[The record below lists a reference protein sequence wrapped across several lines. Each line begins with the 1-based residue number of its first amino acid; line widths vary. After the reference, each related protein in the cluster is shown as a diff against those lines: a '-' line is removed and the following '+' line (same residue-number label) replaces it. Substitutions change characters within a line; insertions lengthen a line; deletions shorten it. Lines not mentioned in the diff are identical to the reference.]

1 MADTLLF
8 SLTLTEAP
16 EGGRCNPEE
25 LEAFIAGLVAD
36 LNEIEAVRAAPAR
49 SEAMEPGSKGLGPW
63 LLGVLFAE
71 VNGENA
77 LLLVVRTVLNFL
89 QERGVPLNVPLN
101 VPIKL
106 GLSRK
111 GADGAEPAPP
121 APDAPIS
128 PVIKVKLSIKR
139 PDGVEQLLELEGS
152 AQDQQVLEALLLQAG
167 ACLQTLAGS

>member
-89 QERGVPLNVPLN
+89 QERGVPLNVP
-101 VPIKL
+101 IKL

-128 PVIKVKLSIKR
+128 SVIKVKLSIKR

>member
-49 SEAMEPGSKGLGPW
+49 SEAMEPGSKGLGAW

-89 QERGVPLNVPLN
+89 QERGVPLNVP
-101 VPIKL
+101 IKL

-128 PVIKVKLSIKR
+128 SVIKVKLSIKR

-152 AQDQQVLEALLLQAG
+152 ARDQQVLEALLLQAG

>member
-49 SEAMEPGSKGLGPW
+49 SEAMEPGSKGLGAW

-89 QERGVPLNVPLN
+89 QERGVPLNVP
-101 VPIKL
+101 IKL

-128 PVIKVKLSIKR
+128 SVIKVKLSIKR

>member
-49 SEAMEPGSKGLGPW
+49 SEAMEPGSKGLGAW

-77 LLLVVRTVLNFL
+77 LLLVLRTVLNFL
-89 QERGVPLNVPLN
+89 QERGVPLN

-128 PVIKVKLSIKR
+128 SVIKVKLSIKR